1 MKNKFSKKQLQV
13 FIFICIAIISLGIG
27 YAAIS
32 SIILTINGTGTVS
45 VNSNNF
51 NVHFDETVN
60 PTITQDM
67 GSATIDAQDNKVAH
81 ITVTGL
87 SKVGD
92 SALAEYTVIN
102 ESNGIGVEF
111 GLELTNTN
119 TEYFRVTESIV
130 KKQLQA
136 GQSTKVR
143 VLVELT
149 KTPLENTVT
158 TNITGTITSNAID
171 NAGAT
176 STAGISVQSPTA
188 FESDSWST
196 IKTNIQNGNTDQYN
210 VGDTKTVKINNNDFT
225 VRIANKSWP
234 DWCDL
239 ETYSQTSCGFVVE
252 FTEVVEKRKMNPT
265 STSTGGWP
273 ATTLRTYL
281 QEDFYNSLPS
291 DLKSAIIYTRVVSG
305 YDCIGSDYDYDNH
318 ICNNPGNNAN
328 NYFSTDKLYLL
339 SGVEVFGQDDWDTA
353 AETTKQL
360 DYYQGMESTYVE
372 TPEPHYIYPD
382 TYKGYKGSDGSTE
395 YWWLRSPRPNHD
407 DGFRTVAQGTIMG
420 NGAGGGNGGV
430 SPAFRIG

>member
-13 FIFICIAIISLGIG
+13 LIFICIAIISLGIG

-210 VGDTKTVKINNNDFT
+210 VGDTKSVTINGNNYM
-225 VRIANKSWP
+225 VRIANKTTAQNCS
-234 DWCDL
+234 DTNYS
-239 ETYSQTSCGFVVE
+239 ETACGFVVE
-252 FTEVVEKRKMNPT
+252 FADIVEQRAMN
-265 STSTGGWP
+265 STGTNVGGWP
-273 ATTLRTYL
+273 ATEMRTYL
-281 QEDFYNSLPS
+281 NGTFYNSLPS
-291 DLKSAIIYTRVVSG
+291 DLQAAIKPTRVISG
-305 YDCIGSDYDYDNH
+305 HGSNDSTN
-318 ICNNPGNNAN
+318 
-328 NYFSTDKLYLL
+328 FTTTDKLYLL
-339 SGVEVFGQDDWDTA
+339 SSEEVYGIDDGENHLYDTA
-353 AETTKQL
+353 YGTSHQLEYYSNNGVTYSTNSSSGRNLDKAVKQ
-360 DYYQGMESTYVE
+360 YNSTNY
-372 TPEPHYIYPD
+372 
-382 TYKGYKGSDGSTE
+382 
-395 YWWLRSPRPNHD
+395 YWWLRPADSYTSYVFRPIGKSGYLSNANAT
-407 DGFRTVAQGTIMG
+407 FTY
-420 NGAGGGNGGV
+420 GV